1 MAEKKRRKI
10 SRKRLEEIL
19 AGKGIDPIS
28 LGIEEDSTG
37 PIEGLLGPIEKLIEP
52 RYPAAEMPKK
62 SKKQGGGPVY
72 RKKGSSKKGEKK
84 KTRKELLEEILA
96 DGVRGPFE
104 GAGAMLGLK
113 PFKEGYQDPETIFP
127 STIMPKKSKKQGGGP
142 VYRKKGSSKK
152 GEKKKPTEPSPKTH
166 PGMNTPAI
174 MISIVSPNR
183 RLGPGAQAKKLISGG
198 RTAAERRT
206 DKLQSAARSKV
217 MKASHGGA
225 VVAARHNRASSG
237 PVSRG
242 AGAAVKGIKFKG
254 VR

>member
-1 MAEKKRRKI
+1 MAEKKRKKI
-10 SRKRLEEIL
+10 SKKRLKEIL
-19 AGKGIDPIS
+19 AGKGLDPIS
-28 LGIEEDSTG
+28 LGIEEDKTGSLEKGSSKKDEKKKTRKELIEEILADGVRG
-37 PIEGLLGPIEKLIEP
+37 PIEGLLGPIEGL
-52 RYPAAEMPKK
+52 
-62 SKKQGGGPVY
+62 
-72 RKKGSSKKGEKK
+72 
-84 KTRKELLEEILA
+84 
-96 DGVRGPFE
+96 
-104 GAGAMLGLK
+104 GAYG

-152 GEKKKPTEPSPKTH
+152 GEKKKTTEPSPKTH
-166 PGMNTPAI
+166 PGMNTPTI
-174 MISIVSPNR
+174 MISIVSPNA

-242 AGAAVKGIKFKG
+242 AGATVKGIKFKG

>member
-1 MAEKKRRKI
+1 MDKEQRERQKNSEAKWKKIQVFYGQKNSERTIERLQEEKKKRRKEKEEAKEKAKP
-10 SRKRLEEIL
+10 KRN
-19 AGKGIDPIS
+19 
-28 LGIEEDSTG
+28 
-37 PIEGLLGPIEKLIEP
+37 
-52 RYPAAEMPKK
+52 KK
-62 SKKQGGGPVY
+62 IKSVAKKIIRRAGPVGAALVTAY
-72 RKKGSSKKGEKK
+72 DLAPSAENIQNIKELERGKFTGLRKVKPLPADERRK
-84 KTRKELLEEILA
+84 KTR
-96 DGVRGPFE
+96 
-104 GAGAMLGLK
+104 
-113 PFKEGYQDPETIFP
+113 
-127 STIMPKKSKKQGGGP
+127 KQGGGP

-183 RLGPGAQAKKLISGG
+183 RLDPGAQAKKLISGG

>member
-52 RYPAAEMPKK
+52 RYPAAE
-62 SKKQGGGPVY
+62 
-72 RKKGSSKKGEKK
+72 
-84 KTRKELLEEILA
+84 
-96 DGVRGPFE
+96 
-104 GAGAMLGLK
+104 
-113 PFKEGYQDPETIFP
+113 
-127 STIMPKKSKKQGGGP
+127 MPKKSKKQGGGP

>member
-1 MAEKKRRKI
+1 MAEKKRKKI
-10 SRKRLEEIL
+10 SKKRLKEIL
-19 AGKGIDPIS
+19 AGKGLDPIS
-28 LGIEEDSTG
+28 LGIEEDKTGSLEKGSSKKDEKKKTRKELIEEILADGVRG
-37 PIEGLLGPIEKLIEP
+37 PIEGLLGPIEGL
-52 RYPAAEMPKK
+52 
-62 SKKQGGGPVY
+62 
-72 RKKGSSKKGEKK
+72 
-84 KTRKELLEEILA
+84 
-96 DGVRGPFE
+96 
-104 GAGAMLGLK
+104 GAYG

-152 GEKKKPTEPSPKTH
+152 GEK
-166 PGMNTPAI
+166 
-174 MISIVSPNR
+174 
-183 RLGPGAQAKKLISGG
+183 KKLISGG

-242 AGAAVKGIKFKG
+242 AGATVKGIKFKG